1 MPAAFIVINA
11 EMGSEE
17 EVLDELKK
25 LERVKEAYLVF
36 GLYDIIVKVEADSM
50 EELKD
55 TVTWELRKM
64 NKVRSTLTMLVA
76 K

>member
-11 EMGSEE
+11 ELGSEE

-25 LERVKEAYLVF
+25 LEGVKEAHCVYGV
-36 GLYDIIVKVEADSM
+36 YDIIAKVEADSM

-55 TVTWELRKM
+55 AVTWKVRKI
-64 NKVRSTLTMLVA
+64 NKVRNTLTMLVT

>member
-1 MPAAFIVINA
+1 MPAAFIVFST

-25 LERVKEAYLVF
+25 LEGVKEAHCVY
-36 GLYDIIVKVEADSM
+36 GAYDIIARVEADSM
-50 EELKD
+50 DKLKD
-55 TVTWELRKM
+55 TVTW
-64 NKVRSTLTMLVA
+64 KVRKINNVRNTLTMLVT